1 MHVETYTHIL
11 PYFQYICK
19 LFNFKISQKKKKAF
33 WESREFSESLI
44 CIFLRLNI
52 YLIAILY
59 WCILVRFILDC
70 RRCCIYII
78 IIRVSLK
85 NENKH

>member
-1 MHVETYTHIL
+1 MHAETYTHIL

-19 LFNFKISQKKKKAF
+19 LFNFKISQKKKNF
-33 WESREFSESLI
+33 WESGEFSESLI
-44 CIFLRLNI
+44 FAFFLRLNI

-70 RRCCIYII
+70 RRYCIYII

-85 NENKH
+85 NENRH

>member
-1 MHVETYTHIL
+1 MHAETYTHIL

-44 CIFLRLNI
+44 CIFFTFEYIFNR
-52 YLIAILY
+52 
-59 WCILVRFILDC
+59 
-70 RRCCIYII
+70 YII
-78 IIRVSLK
+78 LMYFSAIYT
-85 NENKH
+85 